1 MGDTPER
8 RFAEIDVGSMRTL
21 EIVMS
26 HTAKTYP
33 QGSLQE
39 GGNAIRTFLVSM
51 VGLLPVGVVSGMML
65 MQIFG
70 VWTY

>member
-1 MGDTPER
+1 MYRPTL
-8 RFAEIDVGSMRTL
+8 MTRTQNRANAL
-21 EIVMS
+21 RTIIVS
-26 HTAKTYP
+26 A
-33 QGSLQE
+33 
-39 GGNAIRTFLVSM
+39 